1 MHVGGENLSDIDD
14 IGRREQEGGDGRKGL
29 SPATVGS
36 VTNHTWI
43 TEIAKA
49 LKTVPGVDTSKLQ
62 TFDTQAQAAVATA
75 STPPPSIP
83 PPTPPPPP
91 KPNLVLDDD
100 DAAVGLRGW
109 FVACVAAMLML
120 VLVV

>member
-43 TEIAKA
+43 TELYVGWTCSCDASLTASARRTRSTTASWTPVMTRAAKRRR
-49 LKTVPGVDTSKLQ
+49 KRRDTVVTVPST
-62 TFDTQAQAAVATA
+62 TQ
-75 STPPPSIP
+75 
-83 PPTPPPPP
+83 
-91 KPNLVLDDD
+91 
-100 DAAVGLRGW
+100 
-109 FVACVAAMLML
+109 
-120 VLVV
+120 

>member
-49 LKTVPGVDTSKLQ
+49 RTRSRRTWRPNCWENRENA
-62 TFDTQAQAAVATA
+62 FHPRVAIVI
-75 STPPPSIP
+75 STR
-83 PPTPPPPP
+83 
-91 KPNLVLDDD
+91 
-100 DAAVGLRGW
+100 A
-109 FVACVAAMLML
+109 F
-120 VLVV
+120 

>member
-49 LKTVPGVDTSKLQ
+49 RTRSRRTWRARLLGK
-62 TFDTQAQAAVATA
+62 
-75 STPPPSIP
+75 
-83 PPTPPPPP
+83 
-91 KPNLVLDDD
+91 
-100 DAAVGLRGW
+100 
-109 FVACVAAMLML
+109 
-120 VLVV
+120 